1 MSALRKHKHRV
12 TRKANSF
19 SNLHKLRSLN
29 AYRSA
34 WKGIQYNPYKK
45 SRRWHLLMFHDSPT
59 RAYQRSMLT
68 DPVTRLMVGGLSD
81 AEVVDAVS
89 QGQVDHRLFNGS
101 SRVDSL
107 PHRKVLTRFP
117 VKVSPDLVMAPP
129 SPAVHP
135 TGKSAEHL
143 SFILPRS
150 VMVCVRRKQRRE
162 VLLALRRGG
171 SGNRR
176 PKWTE
181 ESYIRC

>member
-29 AYRSA
+29 AYRAA
-34 WKGIQYNPYKK
+34 WKGIQYDPYKK

-68 DPVTRLMVGGLSD
+68 DPVTKLMAGGLTDVEVLDSIAQGLPDRRFVPMSD
-81 AEVVDAVS
+81 GFRRNVS
-89 QGQVDHRLFNGS
+89 KELSRL
-101 SRVDSL
+101 
-107 PHRKVLTRFP
+107 P